1 MKLYWT
7 WFKMGLFTFG
17 GGYAM
22 LPLIQKEVVE
32 KQKWATEEEILTY
45 YTMGQFL
52 PGIIAVNTATL
63 VGYKQDKVQGA
74 LVATAGV
81 ISPSI
86 LLITLFSFRIK
97 QLTIESWMVHA
108 LAGVQVGVGVL
119 LVSTIIKMW
128 KANIRYLFQVVL
140 FCINLVLIVFMK
152 IPLFF
157 ILAFSLVSGEIYYVI
172 QTLRG
177 GKKL

>member
-32 KQKWATEEEILTY
+32 KHGWATEEEIVTY

-63 VGYKQDKVQGA
+63 VGYKQRGVLGA
-74 LVATAGV
+74 ILATLGLITPSV
-81 ISPSI
+81 ILITFLSLGLSSI
-86 LLITLFSFRIK
+86 LEVEWVKHSLSGIQIGVAVLMVNTVIKLWNKNIQDKIQFAIFALMIVLLIFGQFEIIWLLLLAVVLGEIAYRIK
-97 QLTIESWMVHA
+97 Q
-108 LAGVQVGVGVL
+108 
-119 LVSTIIKMW
+119 
-128 KANIRYLFQVVL
+128 
-140 FCINLVLIVFMK
+140 
-152 IPLFF
+152 
-157 ILAFSLVSGEIYYVI
+157 
-172 QTLRG
+172 RG
-177 GKKL
+177 TVK

>member
-32 KQKWATEEEILTY
+32 KHGWATEEEIVTY

-63 VGYKQDKVQGA
+63 VGYKQRGVLGA
-74 LVATAGV
+74 ILATLGLITHSV
-81 ISPSI
+81 ILIIFLSLGLSSI
-86 LLITLFSFRIK
+86 L
-97 QLTIESWMVHA
+97 E
-108 LAGVQVGVGVL
+108 
-119 LVSTIIKMW
+119 
-128 KANIRYLFQVVL
+128 
-140 FCINLVLIVFMK
+140 
-152 IPLFF
+152 
-157 ILAFSLVSGEIYYVI
+157 E
-172 QTLRG
+172 
-177 GKKL
+177 